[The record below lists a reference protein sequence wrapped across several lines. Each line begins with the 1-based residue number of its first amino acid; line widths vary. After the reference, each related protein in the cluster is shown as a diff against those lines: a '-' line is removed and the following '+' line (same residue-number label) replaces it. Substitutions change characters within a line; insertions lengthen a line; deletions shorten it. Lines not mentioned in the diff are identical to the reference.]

1 MSFWHSVGKISPGYQ
16 LGKALTAQ
24 PEDPGKEQLRQVLAQ
39 LAQAKTETGIGYAKA
54 AAQQKRSIPIIKTA
68 FDQASANGLKLADNT
83 KAQVVA
89 NQDSELAR
97 ADMAVNS
104 TGFNNSNIN
113 RLAAR
118 GVYGDTARS
127 LQAIDDAYTDH
138 IGQLDVAKAQALSG
152 VNSNLADLAAGGAN
166 ANASLSA
173 KTADAITGVQHVPK
187 KSIWDL
193 IGPVATTAAAFA

>member
-16 LGKALTAQ
+16 IGKALTAQ

-104 TGFNNSNIN
+104 TGFNNSNIGGFA
-113 RLAAR
+113 RR
-118 GVYGDTARS
+118 GVIGDTARA
-127 LQAIDDAYTDH
+127 LQGLDDLFTQHDN
-138 IGQLDVAKAQALSG
+138 QLQVGKANALSA
-152 VNSNLADLAAGGAN
+152 VDSNLADLAAAGAN
-166 ANASLSA
+166 ANASLSG

-193 IGPVATTAAAFA
+193 VAPIATTAAAFA